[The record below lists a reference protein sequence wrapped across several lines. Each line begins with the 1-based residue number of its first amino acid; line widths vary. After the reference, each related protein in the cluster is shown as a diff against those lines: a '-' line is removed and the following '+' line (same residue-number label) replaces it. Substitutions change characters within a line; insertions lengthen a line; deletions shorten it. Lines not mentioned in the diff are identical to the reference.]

1 MFFTA
6 KALILFSFLL
16 SPSFFRFF
24 SFFSLSGISVT
35 IGNTYTDIDDHTD
48 IEYFKNIER
57 SLHLFDSAVSENE
70 KNVITNIETEVE
82 IKGENK
88 EKLSGTVVAQEEL
101 DEGDGK
107 RDESSVSDDVRDVP
121 PNESGSFIFPPAD
134 ASFNDSVAVESLSTA
149 SFLSSPSSASAIPN
163 QLSTLPPFI
172 VAANQIGNMK
182 YESDGIQSCSEKEIL
197 AFKRNCYRTRDFIN
211 SLIL

>member
-1 MFFTA
+1 M
-6 KALILFSFLL
+6 
-16 SPSFFRFF
+16 
-24 SFFSLSGISVT
+24 
-35 IGNTYTDIDDHTD
+35 
-48 IEYFKNIER
+48 
-57 SLHLFDSAVSENE
+57 HLFDSAVSENE

-88 EKLSGTVVAQEEL
+88 EKLSGTLVAQKEL

-149 SFLSSPSSASAIPN
+149 SFLSSPSSASSSPASSSSPSSASSSSSSASAIPN
-163 QLSTLPPFI
+163 Q
-172 VAANQIGNMK
+172 
-182 YESDGIQSCSEKEIL
+182 
-197 AFKRNCYRTRDFIN
+197 
-211 SLIL
+211 